1 MFVKTLHSLLR
12 ANLLTYYLS
21 ILSIIEMHDSKT
33 IHIKNMVC
41 NRCIMV
47 VDQIF
52 RELEIEP
59 VSISLGEVKLAEPH
73 VSPDQL
79 AALDHLLLKN
89 GFERIDDKRSQLL
102 EQIKA
107 TVIDAVHYH
116 ENFEMNLNWSHFLAE
131 KLDHDYHY
139 LSSLFSNVTGIT
151 LEQYIIKQKIEKV
164 KEYLFYDELSV
175 KEIAF
180 KMGYSSVAHLSSQ
193 FKKITGLTPTEFKET
208 RETAIRKPLDHII

>member
-1 MFVKTLHSLLR
+1 
-12 ANLLTYYLS
+12 
-21 ILSIIEMHDSKT
+21 
-33 IHIKNMVC
+33 MVC
-41 NRCIMV
+41 DRCIMV

-52 RELEIEP
+52 HQLEIEP

-73 VSPDQL
+73 ISPEQL
-79 AALDHLLLKN
+79 AALDKLLLKN
-89 GFERIDDKRSQLL
+89 GFEIIDDKKSQLL

-107 TVIDAVHYH
+107 TVINAIHRH

-131 KLDHDYHY
+131 KLHHDYHF

-164 KEYLFYDELSV
+164 KEHLFYDELSV

-193 FKKITGLTPTEFKET
+193 FKKITGLTPTQFKES
-208 RETAIRKPLDHII
+208 RETANRKPLDQVL

>member
-1 MFVKTLHSLLR
+1 
-12 ANLLTYYLS
+12 
-21 ILSIIEMHDSKT
+21 MHDSKT

-41 NRCIMV
+41 DRCIMV
-47 VDQIF
+47 VDQVF
-52 RELEIEP
+52 RQLGLEP
-59 VSISLGEVKLAEPH
+59 ASITLGEVKLAEPQL
-73 VSPDQL
+73 SPDQL
-79 AALDHLLLKN
+79 AALDGLLLKN
-89 GFERIDDKRSQLL
+89 GFERIDDKKSQLL
-102 EQIKA
+102 EQVKA
-107 TVIDAVHYH
+107 TVIDAIHHH

-131 KLDHDYHY
+131 KLGQDYHY

-193 FKKITGLTPTEFKET
+193 FKKMTGLTPTEFKES
-208 RETAIRKPLDHII
+208 RETATRKPLDHII